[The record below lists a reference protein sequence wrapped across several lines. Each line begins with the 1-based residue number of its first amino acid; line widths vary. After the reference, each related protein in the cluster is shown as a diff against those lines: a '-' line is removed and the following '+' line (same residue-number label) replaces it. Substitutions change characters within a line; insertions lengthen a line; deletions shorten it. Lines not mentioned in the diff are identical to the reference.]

1 MTALNH
7 QEDELAEDLADAVTQ
22 VAQSL
27 AAISA
32 LPALQGIVD
41 REPSQR
47 TAEELA
53 DVGSAAWLGVVIR
66 EQDWLYLDNP
76 ILPELFERDPIATAK
91 AVFAGIGVAPSRI
104 ASCVRT
110 GEFGPVLTREGATEL
125 LDRLNSA
132 LRCAERCSAIAAS
145 GSDIEIDEV
154 WDQYWTEELG
164 GDLAFDRPIE
174 ATSEAVSI
182 CDLVALASDGQLI
195 LNPTY
200 QRDDV
205 WKVGDASQL
214 IESIIQGIP
223 LPSIVL
229 LEVPS
234 RGRTRLPSYEVVD
247 GKQRITAILRFI
259 GEHPKAIDKARSLDS
274 EHGNAGFVAA
284 LEDDHRKFF
293 RLWNQFVPQ
302 KLTADVRQ
310 EFMLPFPLE
319 KKRLQ
324 KIVELAD
331 CSGKYFTEIKTKV
344 LPSGINVKKVFR
356 NVAPYKLL
364 WIKFSNTEPR
374 QIHKVFEL
382 YNRQGKHLNAE
393 EIRNAVFHD
402 LPLMR
407 AVLGAG
413 QMRPDV
419 AKLLS
424 DADGGNRRL
433 RETVVRIAGR
443 LDETSVPSDRYR
455 RTKLFAWVLATVFA
469 LRENNGR
476 LVVRSTAAQINE
488 MLEQI
493 RKDQSTPD
501 CWQSL
506 AATRTRGLEQL
517 FEALDEAI
525 QALDEVELFDGAFKT
540 GGKGRRWQDLQ
551 FVSALGAL
559 LIARITLEGDFMGRV
574 KARAEIVNG
583 ASTKLRRPKKS
594 QNVTQWRFIGRSICE
609 FLRALD
615 IPPSEVS
622 NAFQTNFRHD
632 PMPALSAASEQSD
645 NG

>member
-1 MTALNH
+1 MTAIES
-7 QEDELAEDLADAVTQ
+7 QEDELGEELADAVAQ
-22 VAQSL
+22 VAQTL
-27 AAISA
+27 AAVSA

-41 REPSQR
+41 RDPSPR

-53 DVGSAAWLGVVIR
+53 AVGSSSWLGVVIR
-66 EQDWLYLDNP
+66 EQDWLYLDIP
-76 ILPELFERDPIATAK
+76 IPSELYERDAMA
-91 AVFAGIGVAPSRI
+91 AARALFAGIGVSAGRV
-104 ASCVRT
+104 AACVRAA
-110 GEFGPVLTREGATEL
+110 EFGPALTRDGAIEL
-125 LDRLNSA
+125 LDRLESA
-132 LRCAERCSAIAAS
+132 LRCAERCTAAAS
-145 GSDIEIDEV
+145 SGGDFELDEI
-154 WDQYWTEELG
+154 WDQYWNEELG

-182 CDLVALASDGQLI
+182 CDLVALATDGQLI

-214 IESIIQGIP
+214 IESILQGIP

-234 RGRTRLPSYEVVD
+234 RGRSRLPSYEVVD

-259 GEHPKAIDKARSLDS
+259 GEHPKAIDKAKSLDS
-274 EHGNAGFVAA
+274 QYGNVGFAAA
-284 LEDDHRKFF
+284 LEDDHKKFF
-293 RLWNQFVPQ
+293 RLWKQYVPQ

-310 EFMLPFPLE
+310 EFMLPFPLD
-319 KKRLQ
+319 KRLQ
-324 KIVELAD
+324 KVAELAD
-331 CSGKYFTEIKTKV
+331 CSGKYFTDIRTKI

-413 QMRPDV
+413 QLRPDV
-419 AKLLS
+419 TKLLS
-424 DADGGNRRL
+424 DSDGGSRRL

-469 LRENNGR
+469 LRQNEGR
-476 LVVRSTAAQINE
+476 LVVRSTATQINE
-488 MLEQI
+488 MLERI
-493 RKDQSTPD
+493 RNDQSAGD

-506 AATRTRGLEQL
+506 AATRPRGLEHL
-517 FEALDEAI
+517 FDALDDAI
-525 QALDEVELFDGAFKT
+525 QVLDEVELFDGTFKT

-559 LIARITLEGDFMGRV
+559 LIARLTLEGAFKERV
-574 KARAEIVNG
+574 QARAEAVYL
-583 ASTKLRRPKKS
+583 ASTRLRRPKKS

-615 IPPSEVS
+615 VQPSDVTA
-622 NAFQTNFRHD
+622 AFQSNFRHD
-632 PMPALSAASEQSD
+632 PMPALSAASEQAD
-645 NG
+645 HG